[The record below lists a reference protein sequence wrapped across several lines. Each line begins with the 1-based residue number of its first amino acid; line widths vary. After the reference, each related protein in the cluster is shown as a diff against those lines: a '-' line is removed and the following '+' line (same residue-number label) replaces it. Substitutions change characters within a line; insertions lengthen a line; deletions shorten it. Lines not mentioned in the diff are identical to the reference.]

1 MERWD
6 TRAVPT
12 ITALSITAP
21 PLQPGRL
28 QPRHYSPVDLNQVRG
43 QMLSRPRPFWRSAA
57 REDDAR
63 ELANLVY
70 FVSS

>member
-28 QPRHYSPVDLNQVRG
+28 QPRHYSLVDYSPAITA
-43 QMLSRPRPFWRSAA
+43 LSI
-57 REDDAR
+57 
-63 ELANLVY
+63 
-70 FVSS
+70 